1 MIFVVGPP
9 CWRVVRLPD
18 SHGGQLAAVLPRCDP
33 AGLPTG
39 GVGDVPLPI
48 HGQRRGNAFERVA
61 LRCSAGGDQVGD
73 GDGRSN
79 GGIGGAHRARADGR
93 AGHGGGRGQGLFPQS
108 RFHPGRW
115 IGDGSH
121 TSPHMSRRREPP
133 QAPFEAECGRVLTT
147 LSSKL
152 QKIFIKDMLRRINK
166 MVDLTGFL
174 LVLALECPEMPLWIS
189 GNCRFRAVSCKK
201 LSGTKSS
208 VSHSEVASL
217 PRGSLKTRRRR
228 ARCRR

>member
-39 GVGDVPLPI
+39 GVGDVPLPS

-152 QKIFIKDMLRRINK
+152 QKIFIKDVLRRRKKTI
-166 MVDLTGFL
+166 DLMGILPL
-174 LVLALECPEMPLWIS
+174 LAAVCPEMPRLIQ
-189 GNCRFRAVSCKK
+189 
-201 LSGTKSS
+201 
-208 VSHSEVASL
+208 
-217 PRGSLKTRRRR
+217 RG
-228 ARCRR
+228 RCF